1 MCKEGAINNKFV
13 RLKKQNLYLN
23 SILAVIYLTK
33 LISSYVKLFV
43 SDCPRSHVRRGLC
56 VVWTTAK
63 SVCRSYYELLRTM
76 TSI

>member
-56 VVWTTAK
+56 VVGTTAK
-63 SVCRSYYELLRTM
+63 SVCRSYYYDKY
-76 TSI
+76 IDY

>member
-43 SDCPRSHVRRGLC
+43 RIRLSEITCEKRF
-56 VVWTTAK
+56 
-63 SVCRSYYELLRTM
+63 VCCGDNSKKCLSIILL
-76 TSI
+76 